1 MGKFLGVKNILRQQ
15 QTKQNTLNG
24 SEWKRVYAKMGFYE
38 KSQMIISSSNW
49 HWLDQC
55 LAINAGPTFDP
66 LSINSPVEFLSDR
79 TKGSNS
85 APIIW
90 STRSAAEK
98 LVKEISC
105 SARSRLTKR
114 ISLLYCENICLYVWM
129 SDKQNVNWTS
139 GLDQIRTML
148 TKKSYSI
155 HVEWAYKMEIQ
166 WTRSRE

>member
-66 LSINSPVEFLSDR
+66 LSIISPVELLSDG

-90 STRSAAEK
+90 STRSPAEK
-98 LVKEISC
+98 LVIEISC

-114 ISLLYCENICLYVWM
+114 ISWLYCENIQGKSVFMCGWATNKMWIEQVACIKSEQCWQRKAIQCM
-129 SDKQNVNWTS
+129 SS
-139 GLDQIRTML
+139 EL
-148 TKKSYSI
+148 TRRRFS
-155 HVEWAYKMEIQ
+155 
-166 WTRSRE
+166 